1 MYTFWER
8 IKKKYDFLA
17 SRGLFSLPFLGGILC
32 GIFISFLFFTPVSPS
47 SHFLGATVFNGGG
60 IQGGIN
66 ELEKYVKETDTGIIE
81 SGNIVKTIIFLV
93 KIILIIAGVAA
104 FIAFIWA
111 GVLYI
116 TSFLNDDNNATAKKI
131 MISAAIGIVL
141 ILLAYAIVS
150 FLTTLSFSSP

>member
-81 SGNIVKTIIFLV
+81 SGNIVKTIIFLEDESLKGQEALCE
-93 KIILIIAGVAA
+93 KIIKEVDKNNDGEIDYLE
-104 FIAFIWA
+104 
-111 GVLYI
+111 
-116 TSFLNDDNNATAKKI
+116 FLEMMKSKDT
-131 MISAAIGIVL
+131 
-141 ILLAYAIVS
+141 
-150 FLTTLSFSSP
+150 